1 MFINDYRKLK
11 FMLIRSLN
19 SLKLE
24 EIINKV
30 EPNIGVSL
38 IVFVNIIFAFY
49 QFLLLQKK
57 RNTQI

>member
-30 EPNIGVSL
+30 EPNIGVNL

-49 QFLLLQKK
+49 QSLLQKK
-57 RNTQI
+57 NTQI